1 MRGTVWA
8 VSQTGVSASLVLE
21 KGAAEGLPGVNPGC
35 EWASFS
41 VFRLTKQGCLVLLST
56 EDSLPRKAWSSV
68 QCSGNWYFLWENYP
82 VFTKLHVDEQHLY
95 QILSLFQ
102 TTYSAFIQLLPVLV
116 IVIISVITQLLAA
129 NPPYS
134 LFYKS

>member
-1 MRGTVWA
+1 MGLVQPFQ
-8 VSQTGVSASLVLE
+8 QT
-21 KGAAEGLPGVNPGC
+21 
-35 EWASFS
+35 EW
-41 VFRLTKQGCLVLLST
+41 GCLVLLSRKYN
-56 EDSLPRKAWSSV
+56 LPRKALGYV
-68 QCSGNWYFLWENYP
+68 QYISNSYFLWENCSL
-82 VFTKLHVDEQHLY
+82 FNKLYIDEEHLH
-95 QILSLFQ
+95 QMLFLFQ